1 MARKGKVIAAA
12 GTVCAVLLYL
22 GNASALVSPHRNS
35 PGLLAHRG
43 LHQTFSAEGVTN
55 ETCTAA
61 RIDPLHHAF
70 LENTIP
76 AIKAAFELGAS
87 AVEIDRIDVLA
98 QILKR

>member
-12 GTVCAVLLYL
+12 GTVCAGLLYL
-22 GNASALVSPHRNS
+22 GNASALVSPSRNS

-61 RIDPLHHAF
+61 RIDPPHHAF

>member
-1 MARKGKVIAAA
+1 M
-12 GTVCAVLLYL
+12 LYL
-22 GNASALVSPHRNS
+22 GNASAFVSPRRDS

-55 ETCTAA
+55 GTCTAA
-61 RIDPLHHAF
+61 RIDTPHHQY

-76 AIKAAFELGAS
+76 AIKAAFELGAW
-87 AVEIDRIDVLA
+87 AVEIDSIDVLA